1 MGSSCRLRRYCDV
14 PGGVAGRSDPG
25 ASHLQQRRRPRAS
38 SGMYR
43 SSTQP
48 TQRPAGPSIAFS
60 DETNPPMLGVR
71 PRHPAD
77 DRHRR
82 QHPSD
87 TRHDIEDGLQQPRIR
102 QPRRLGDGHAH
113 QRPHHD
119 QHEQGDG
126 SDEFAGAYGH
136 DGNVQLLAGAQ
147 LARGKG
153 RTIRCAQIHS
163 SAASMAGSSAQQAP
177 HRRAVRWWL
186 LSIAALIAVMV
197 LVGGATRLTESGLSI
212 VEWKPVTGTLPPL
225 TQEQWTQAF
234 EAYKTIPQY
243 RELNAGMTLAE
254 FKTIFWWEWSHR
266 LLGRVIGI
274 AYLLPFLW
282 FLWRAALSADL
293 RRRLWLI
300 FGLGAL
306 QGAVGWWM
314 VASGLTL
321 RVEVSQYRLATHLVL
336 ALLIFAAI
344 VWTLRRMSDR
354 PSPAACPRLKI
365 TSVVLL
371 TLTFAQL
378 YLGALVAGLR
388 AGRVYNTWPAIDG
401 ALIPSAARLF
411 FEEPWWRNLFDNTLT
426 VQFEHR
432 MTAYLL
438 FALAVLHALDAVR
451 SRAGT
456 SAVNGALW
464 LAAAITLQAMLGIL
478 TLLQQVPIL
487 LALAHQAVAIAVL
500 TLAIFQVE
508 RLAVRRA
515 ESARQNRVR

>member
-1 MGSSCRLRRYCDV
+1 
-14 PGGVAGRSDPG
+14 
-25 ASHLQQRRRPRAS
+25 
-38 SGMYR
+38 
-43 SSTQP
+43 
-48 TQRPAGPSIAFS
+48 
-60 DETNPPMLGVR
+60 MLGVR

-102 QPRRLGDGHAH
+102 QPRRLGNGHAH
-113 QRPHHD
+113 QRPHRD

-136 DGNVQLLAGAQ
+136 DGNVQLVAGAQ

-153 RTIRCAQIHS
+153 RTIRCTQIHS

-282 FLWRAALSADL
+282 FLWRGALGADL

-300 FGLGAL
+300 FGLGAV

-336 ALLIFAAI
+336 ALLIFAGV
-344 VWTLRRMSDR
+344 VWTLRRLASR
-354 PSPAACPRLKI
+354 PSLVASSRLKI
-365 TSVVLL
+365 TSVALVV
-371 TLTFAQL
+371 LTFVQL

-388 AGRVYNTWPAIDG
+388 AGKIYNTWPDIDG
-401 ALIPSAARLF
+401 AFVPSVARLF
-411 FEEPWWRNLFDNTLT
+411 FEVPWWRNLFENALTAQLDNPMPR
-426 VQFEHR
+426 HR
-432 MTAYLL
+432 LL
-438 FALAVLHALDAVR
+438 ALVVLHAFDAVR

-456 SAVNGALW
+456 AAINGALW
-464 LAAAITLQAMLGIL
+464 LAAGVRRRRTPGIL
-478 TLLQQVPIL
+478 TP
-487 LALAHQAVAIAVL
+487 
-500 TLAIFQVE
+500 
-508 RLAVRRA
+508 
-515 ESARQNRVR
+515 